1 MLRFSLPHGSHGRAE
16 RRPFKHAAL
25 VAYRR
30 SLPAWMQAIPMF
42 PTVTP
47 IGYCLDRLR
56 LKNPNPNHKPN
67 QPSTKHELT
76 PPVQPARTRAT
87 NNSAS
92 NIILCVS
99 MYYYNLTHQY

>member
-56 LKNPNPNHKPN
+56 LKKADRREQGLRVVHE
-67 QPSTKHELT
+67 HELT

-99 MYYYNLTHQY
+99 MYYYNLTQY